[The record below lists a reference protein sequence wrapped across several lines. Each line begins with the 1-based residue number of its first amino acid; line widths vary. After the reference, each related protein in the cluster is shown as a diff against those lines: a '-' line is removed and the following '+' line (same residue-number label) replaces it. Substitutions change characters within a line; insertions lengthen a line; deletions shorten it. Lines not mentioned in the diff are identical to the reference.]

1 MAFDGTADCYICPAF
16 TPSVEGPHEWT
27 LKVLVD
33 RKTDMI
39 ARGLPKSERTRYD
52 RQIDA
57 VGQVILL
64 VQDWRRKHLDKENP

>member
-1 MAFDGTADCYICPAF
+1 
-16 TPSVEGPHEWT
+16 
-27 LKVLVD
+27 VD